1 MKRLRI
7 FILIFCMLFPVTA
20 HAATTEEQTAETY
33 SAEDIQKDLLEE
45 FQFSDI
51 DGMIDDIF
59 PRGKWTFTELVEGL
73 ISGDVDLTF
82 DLLKEFVTDQFFYE
96 LDTSRSG
103 LIHIL
108 LLVIIAAV
116 FSNFSKMFKS
126 TQVSEISFFMLYM
139 MLITI
144 TLTNFRILAEAVTA
158 NLGRLLEFMKLLGP
172 VYFLAVGISTG
183 SSTSITF
190 YQVVLLLIFLVEML
204 ILNFLVPLAQLY
216 LIMRILGEM
225 SPELP
230 LTKFSELLETIIGWS
245 LKTLMAGII
254 GLNLIQGLI
263 SPAIDTV
270 KRSFLTKT
278 GEALPIVGD
287 VIGGTT
293 EIVLGTAVLIKNGIG
308 VAGMVLCFVICLA
321 PLLQMAIT
329 TLLYQLVAALIQPIS
344 DKRMVNCVSSM
355 ADSSKVLLK
364 ILSTTMVL
372 FLLTIAV
379 VSSTTGG

>member
-1 MKRLRI
+1 
-7 FILIFCMLFPVTA
+7 
-20 HAATTEEQTAETY
+20 
-33 SAEDIQKDLLEE
+33 
-45 FQFSDI
+45 
-51 DGMIDDIF
+51 
-59 PRGKWTFTELVEGL
+59 
-73 ISGDVDLTF
+73 
-82 DLLKEFVTDQFFYE
+82 
-96 LDTSRSG
+96 
-103 LIHIL
+103 
-108 LLVIIAAV
+108 
-116 FSNFSKMFKS
+116 MFKS

-172 VYFLAVGISTG
+172 IYFLAVGISTG

-230 LTKFSELLETIIGWS
+230 LTKFSELLETIISWS

-355 ADSSKVLLK
+355 ADSSKLLLK

-372 FLLTIAV
+372 FLLTIVV

>member
-1 MKRLRI
+1 MKRISIL
-7 FILIFCMLFPVTA
+7 ILIFCMLFPMTVR
-20 HAATTEEQTAETY
+20 AASPEEQTVESY
-33 SAEDIQKDLLEE
+33 SAEDIQEDL
-45 FQFSDI
+45 FDKFDFSEI
-51 DGMIDDIF
+51 DGMIHDIF
-59 PRGKWTFTELVEGL
+59 PRGKWNFTELVTGL
-73 ISGDVDLTF
+73 VSGDIDLTF
-82 DLLKEFVTDQFFYE
+82 DLIKEFVTDQFFYE
-96 LDTSRSG
+96 LENSRNG
-103 LIHIL
+103 MIHIL
-108 LLVIIAAV
+108 ILVIVAAV
-116 FSNFSKMFKS
+116 FSNFSKMFKG

-172 VYFLAVGISTG
+172 IYFLAVGISTG

-230 LTKFSELLETIIGWS
+230 LTKFSELLETIISWS

>member
-96 LDTSRSG
+96 LETSRSG

-172 VYFLAVGISTG
+172 IYFLAVGISTG

-230 LTKFSELLETIIGWS
+230 LTKFSELLETIISWS

-355 ADSSKVLLK
+355 ADSNKVLLK

>member
-1 MKRLRI
+1 
-7 FILIFCMLFPVTA
+7 MLFPVTV

-172 VYFLAVGISTG
+172 IYFLAVGISTG

-230 LTKFSELLETIIGWS
+230 LTKFSELLETIISWS

>member
-7 FILIFCMLFPVTA
+7 FILIFCMLFPVTV
-20 HAATTEEQTAETY
+20 HAATTEEQTTETY

-172 VYFLAVGISTG
+172 IYFLAVGISTG

-230 LTKFSELLETIIGWS
+230 LTKFSELLETIISWS

>member
-7 FILIFCMLFPVTA
+7 FILIFCMLFPVTV

-59 PRGKWTFTELVEGL
+59 PRGKWTFTEFVEGL

-172 VYFLAVGISTG
+172 IYFLAVGISTG

-230 LTKFSELLETIIGWS
+230 LTKFSELLETIISWS